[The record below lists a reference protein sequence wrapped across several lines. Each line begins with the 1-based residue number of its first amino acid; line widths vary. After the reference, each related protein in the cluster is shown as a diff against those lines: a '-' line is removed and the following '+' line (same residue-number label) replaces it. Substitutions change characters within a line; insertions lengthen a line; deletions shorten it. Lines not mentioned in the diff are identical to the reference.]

1 MADTKVE
8 LIMLAQHNENDDLD
22 VVVERANNNEL
33 KLSTTELA
41 NVGAQGIATQE
52 SGSYSICGEVP
63 SILLSLLALNN
74 STIQSIRI

>member
-22 VVVERANNNEL
+22 VVVERANNIEL

-41 NVGAQGIATQE
+41 NAGVQGIATQE

-63 SILLSLLALNN
+63 SSFPCSNAFE
-74 STIQSIRI
+74 